1 MLRRLFRRNNR
12 PSKRSAPLGREFNV
26 GDVIE
31 QRYEI
36 EKTRRGYMGIVY
48 IAYDRQRRQ
57 QVVLKTFQ
65 NKFLWDE
72 DAIARFNAEA
82 ELWMRLGSHPNIVR
96 AYDLRTFMGKPHVV
110 AEYVHGGPL
119 RALIGHL
126 GIKEA
131 IDYAIQICWG
141 MQHAVDQ
148 AAIMHRDLKPDNIMV
163 TLDGQAK
170 VTDFGLAR
178 VMPMMVQPNDRSN
191 RQRRANG
198 GLRAAADDVVGGTLP
213 YMAPELLQEAAFVG
227 PWTDIYAFGVMLYEF
242 FTGKLPFDS
251 MRDESLIRMHLRV
264 AAPDPRVLKAELHP
278 GVTHIVNHCLAKRST
293 DRYQSFA
300 EVEADLQMLRNYLFG
315 NRYSAT
321 WPDQDHAER
330 DRMTERGLAH
340 LDAGEYS
347 EAHACFRNAA
357 TLDPSRAESWFNVA
371 RARLKLWQYQEGLQ
385 AADEGLRRAI
395 RRDEFGQLY
404 CIRGEIYT
412 AMMMLPKA
420 MESFDQGL
428 SYTPNA
434 PRLWREK
441 GLLIQRMGLPREAQP
456 CFEKALEYDKLD
468 SLSWRLLADVLRE
481 QGRHKKAYDAYAE
494 ALKLDPRS
502 ALTWSRYGACQFA
515 LGRPRDAIRS
525 YEAALKLDPDLD
537 EASNGLREARQ
548 AVKGDK
554 PAR

>member
-1 MLRRLFRRNNR
+1 MLRRLFQRNKPNLTHGVT
-12 PSKRSAPLGREFNV
+12 LGREFNV

-72 DAIARFNAEA
+72 DAINRFSAEA
-82 ELWMRLGSHPNIVR
+82 ELWMRIGSHPNIVR
-96 AYDLRTFMGKPHVV
+96 AIDLRTFMGKPHVI

-126 GIKEA
+126 QLQEA
-131 IDYAIQICWG
+131 IDYAIQVCWG
-141 MQHAVDQ
+141 MQHAVEH

-178 VMPMMVQPNDRSN
+178 VLPSVAQSIDHARGPK
-191 RQRRANG
+191 RQHARM
-198 GLRAAADDVVGGTLP
+198 RAAAVADVLGGTLP
-213 YMAPELLQEAAFVG
+213 YMAPELLEESAFVG
-227 PWTDIYAFGVMLYEF
+227 AWTDIYAFGVMLYEF

-264 AAPDPRVLKAELHP
+264 TPPDPRALKPDLHP
-278 GVTHIVNHCLAKRST
+278 GVSHIVHRCLAKRST

-300 EVEADLQMLRNYLFG
+300 EVEDDLQMLRKHLLG
-315 NRYSAT
+315 ALYSVT
-321 WPDQDHAER
+321 WPAQDHAER
-330 DRMTERGLAH
+330 DRQTELGLAH
-340 LDAGEYS
+340 LDAGEHS
-347 EAHACFRNAA
+347 EALTCFRQAVA
-357 TLDPSRAESWFNVA
+357 LDTSRAESWLNVA

-385 AADEGLRRAI
+385 AAEEGLRRAI
-395 RRDEFGQLY
+395 RREEFGQLY
-404 CIRGEIYT
+404 GLRGQIYT
-412 AMMMLPKA
+412 AMLLLPKA

-428 SYTPNA
+428 SYTPKA

-456 CFEKALEYDKLD
+456 CFEKALEYDKHD
-468 SLSWRLLADVLRE
+468 SLCWRLLGDVLRE
-481 QGRHKKAYDAYAE
+481 QERHKKAYDAYAE
-494 ALKLDPRS
+494 ALKLDPR
-502 ALTWSRYGACQFA
+502 AAVAWARYGACQLA
-515 LGRPRDAIRS
+515 LARPKDAIRS
-525 YEAALKLDPDLD
+525 LEAALKLDPDLD
-537 EASNGLREARQ
+537 EARAGLRAARQ
-548 AVKGDK
+548 ALKS
-554 PAR
+554 